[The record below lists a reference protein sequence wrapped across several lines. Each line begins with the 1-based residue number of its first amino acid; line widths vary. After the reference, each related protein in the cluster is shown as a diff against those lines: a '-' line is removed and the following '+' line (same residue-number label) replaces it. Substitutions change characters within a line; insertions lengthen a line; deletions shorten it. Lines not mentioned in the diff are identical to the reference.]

1 MKGGYMNK
9 RMMGM
14 MLSLAMA
21 VAAAALWLQPAA
33 AQGSVPISLP
43 DALAKKLVTVTLSST
58 GDIFFREGVGYSV
71 RNISSGDL
79 IVVLPAGLLLPPDDS
94 SEQTLLVT
102 LPVTLT
108 LKANQVAGGKLWTVC
123 TQLTKHA
130 PGSTAQFTLGGV
142 ATGNLAAVANV
153 IAQHNWN
160 GDLGAQLAVW
170 RITDNMTMEDVTGG
184 SGSQTSDLLRTIAP
198 LLALAGDPFTR
209 AETILQESGTG
220 LHFSQFGTPT
230 PLQSPL
236 PGNTNPADILAFLQ
250 RCMACCPC
258 FGAFGGLFFLIFLRR

>member
-1 MKGGYMNK
+1 MSK
-9 RMMGM
+9 R
-14 MLSLAMA
+14 LLTLVICVALASA
-21 VAAAALWLQPAA
+21 VAALWLQPAQ
-33 AQGSVPISLP
+33 AQGNVPITLP
-43 DALAKKLVTVTLSST
+43 DALAKKLVTVVLSST
-58 GDIFFREGVGYSV
+58 GDLFFREGVGYTV

-79 IVVLPAGLLLPPDDS
+79 IIVLPAGLLLPSDSS
-94 SEQTLLVT
+94 SEQTLMVT

-108 LKANQVAGGKLWTVC
+108 LKANQSAGGKLSTVC

-130 PGSTAQFTLGGV
+130 PSSSAKFTVGGV
-142 ATGNLAAVANV
+142 ATGSLAAAANV
-153 IAQHNWN
+153 IARHKWN
-160 GDLGAQLAVW
+160 GDLGAQFAVW

-184 SGSQTSDLLRTIAP
+184 SGTQTSDLLRTIAP

-236 PGNTNPADILAFLQ
+236 PGGASLPDVMGFIQ
-250 RCMACCPC
+250 RCLSCCPC
-258 FGAFGGLFFLIFLRR
+258 FGALGGMFFMIFLRR

>member
-1 MKGGYMNK
+1 MSK
-9 RMMGM
+9 R
-14 MLSLAMA
+14 LLTLTICVALAS
-21 VAAAALWLQPAA
+21 AAAALWLQPAQ
-33 AQGSVPISLP
+33 AQGNVPITLP
-43 DALAKKLVTVTLSST
+43 DALAKKLVTVVLTST
-58 GDIFFREGVGYSV
+58 GDLFFREGVGYTV

-79 IVVLPAGLLLPPDDS
+79 IVVLPAGLLLPSDSS

-108 LKANQVAGGKLWTVC
+108 LKANQSAGGKLSTVC

-130 PGSTAQFTLGGV
+130 PSSSAKFSVGGV
-142 ATGNLAAVANV
+142 ATGNLAAAANV
-153 IAQHNWN
+153 IARHKWN
-160 GDLGAQLAVW
+160 GDLGAQFAVW

-184 SGSQTSDLLRTIAP
+184 SGTQTSDLLRSIAP

-236 PGNTNPADILAFLQ
+236 PGGASLPDVMGFIQRFLS
-250 RCMACCPC
+250 CCPC
-258 FGAFGGLFFLIFLRR
+258 FGALGGMFFLIFLRR